1 MRERPAGAELIE
13 LARRTLRDELLAAL
27 PEGRR
32 YEALMVM
39 NALAIAA
46 RQLEAGQAPEARER
60 DELARLLK
68 KQADLTELNRAL
80 AQAIRAGAYDP
91 GRADARAAWRHLWQ
105 TALDRVGE
113 SNPKA
118 LPDRA

>member
-13 LARRTLRDELLAAL
+13 LARMTLRDELLAAL

-39 NALAIAA
+39 NALAIAG
-46 RQLEAGQAPEARER
+46 RQIEAGAAPEAREKG
-60 DELARLLK
+60 ELARLLK
-68 KQADLTELNRAL
+68 KQGDPMDLNRAL
-80 AQAIRAGAYDP
+80 GQAIRAGAYDP
-91 GRADARAAWRHLWQ
+91 GRADARAVWSHLWQ
-105 TALDRVGE
+105 TTLDRVGE

>member
-13 LARRTLRDELLAAL
+13 LARSTLREELLAAL

-39 NALAIAA
+39 NALAIAS
-46 RQLEAGQAPEARER
+46 RQLAAGAAPEVREQA
-60 DELARLLK
+60 ELTRLLK
-68 KQADLTELNRAL
+68 KQTDLAGLNRML
-80 AQAIRAGAYDP
+80 AEAIRAGAYDP
-91 GRADARAAWRHLWQ
+91 GWPDARAVWLHLWH
-105 TALDRVGE
+105 TTLDRVRE

-118 LPDRA
+118 LPEGA